1 MSQSAMS
8 QSTMN
13 KIAFIYP
20 GQGVQKPGMGKD
32 FYETEPLAKRVYD
45 KASEILELDMK
56 TLCFQENEKLD
67 QTEYTQVALL
77 TTSLAMTE
85 SLMERGVKPQV
96 TAGLSLGEYCA
107 IVAAGGMRLEDAI
120 SVVRKRGILMQN
132 AVPLGK
138 GAMSAVLG
146 LDSGTIE
153 GVLESISGVSIANYN
168 CPGQI
173 VITGELDA
181 IVEAEDALK
190 EAGARRVVRLNV
202 SGPFH
207 SAMLEEAGVELEREL
222 EKIELSELLCPY
234 VSNVTAEYINDIKEI
249 KSLLIKQI
257 SDSVRWEQSI
267 RTMIADGV
275 DTFIEIGPGKTL
287 SGFMKKI
294 DRNVAMHHIEQVSDI
309 QDVLEKL
316 GVQ

>member
-1 MSQSAMS
+1 
-8 QSTMN
+8 MN

-20 GQGVQKPGMGKD
+20 GQGVQKAGMGED
-32 FYETEPLAKRVYD
+32 FYKAEPLAKRVYD
-45 KASEILELDMK
+45 KASEILDLDMK
-56 TLCFQENEKLD
+56 ALCFQENQKLD

-85 SLMERGVKPQV
+85 VLVERGIKPQV

-107 IVAAGGMRLEDAI
+107 IVTAGGMQLEDAI
-120 SVVRKRGILMQN
+120 TIVRKRGILMQN

-153 GVLESISGVSIANYN
+153 SVLESINGVSIANYN

-181 IVEAEDALK
+181 IVVAEDALK

-222 EKIELSELLCPY
+222 AEIELSELLCPY
-234 VSNVTAEYINDIKEI
+234 VSNVKAEYINNIKEI
-249 KSLLIKQI
+249 KTLLVKQI
-257 SDSVRWEQSI
+257 SNSVRWEQSV

-294 DRNVAMHHIEQVSDI
+294 DRNVTVHQIEQVADI
-309 QDVLEKL
+309 QAVLEQL
-316 GVQ
+316 GMK